1 MDRVSKETRSRIMS
15 CIKGKD
21 TKIEVRLATTLHRI
35 GLRYRKNDKSVPGKP
50 DICFKKKKV
59 AIFVDG
65 EFWHGHNWEE
75 RKKKLKTN
83 REFWI
88 NKIERNMQ
96 RDQEVNMKLEALGW
110 TVLRFWGKEIEKC
123 LDYCI
128 SRILSEL
135 QYEPKYE
142 KGYNRET
149 EAR

>member
-96 RDQEVNMKLEALGW
+96 RDQEVNTKLEALG
-110 TVLRFWGKEIEKC
+110 
-123 LDYCI
+123 
-128 SRILSEL
+128 
-135 QYEPKYE
+135 
-142 KGYNRET
+142 
-149 EAR
+149 